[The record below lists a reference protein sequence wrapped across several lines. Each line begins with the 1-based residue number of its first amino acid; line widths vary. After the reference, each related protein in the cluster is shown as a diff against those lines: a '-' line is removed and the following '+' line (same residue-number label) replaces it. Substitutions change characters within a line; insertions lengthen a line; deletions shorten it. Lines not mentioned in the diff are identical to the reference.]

1 MPLALDKLLRW
12 PTDDLD
18 EIAMLDDLQGNILK
32 SHGRDH
38 AVHMFLR
45 FGDSASGR
53 AFVRTIAGWV
63 KSARQQ
69 LVDIDMFKRTRVSKG
84 EFVAFFLSAA
94 GYQALEVSEENIPPE
109 RAFRDGMQRRGA
121 LLADPP
127 AILWDTP
134 FQEPLHAMALIADDS
149 ATLVRRHTRRLVWTA
164 RQRGVEVAAIEF
176 GHALKN
182 DDGMAIEHFG
192 YADGVS
198 VPVMISRDSPVELKW
213 NPEVPLAQALAPD
226 PGAASEAGFG
236 SYLVFRKIE
245 QNVRAFKEA
254 EQRLAQA
261 LGLQGE
267 DAERAGALLV
277 GRFEGGSPLALSDA
291 DDVALDL
298 LNDFSYADD
307 PEGRRCPF
315 QAHIRKVNPRGA
327 SADERSRLLVRRGI
341 TYGRRYDNPNE
352 DLEPAARPSGGVG
365 LLFMSYG
372 SGIESQFELVQ
383 ARWANDPHYLRPN
396 TGIDP
401 LIGQQAAPD
410 YRWPVRWGEDAPPLA
425 APLSIGGFA
434 TLKGGEYFFAPCIS
448 ALKSL

>member
-1 MPLALDKLLRW
+1 MPIALDKLLRW
-12 PTDDLD
+12 PPDNPD

-45 FGDSASGR
+45 FDDIARGR
-53 AFVRTIAGWV
+53 MFVRMIAGWV
-63 KSARQQ
+63 TSARQQ
-69 LVDIDMFKRTRVSKG
+69 LVEIDTFKLTRVSAG

-94 GYQALEVSEENIPPE
+94 GYKALEVPEENIPSEP
-109 RAFRDGMQRRGA
+109 AFRDGMRRRGA
-121 LLADPP
+121 MLADPP
-127 AILWDTP
+127 AIFWDTS
-134 FQEPLHAMALIADDS
+134 FQEPIHAMALIADGS
-149 ATLVRRHTRRLVWTA
+149 ATLVRQHTRRLQWAA
-164 RQRGVEVAAIEF
+164 REHAVRVAAIEF

-182 DDGMAIEHFG
+182 DYGLTIEHFG
-192 YADGVS
+192 YADGLS
-198 VPVMISRDSPVELKW
+198 VPVLISKDPPAELKW
-213 NPEVPLAQALAPD
+213 NPEVPLAQALVPD
-226 PGAASEAGFG
+226 PGAASGAGFG

-267 DAERAGALLV
+267 EAERAGALLV

-291 DDVALDL
+291 DDVSLNL

-315 QAHIRKVNPRGA
+315 HAHIRKVNPRGA
-327 SADERSRLLVRRGI
+327 STDERSRLLVRRGI
-341 TYGRRYDNPNE
+341 TYGRRYDDPNR
-352 DLEPAARPSGGVG
+352 DLEPGARPSSGVG
-365 LLFMSYG
+365 LLFMAYG
-372 SGIESQFELVQ
+372 SGIESQFEFVQ
-383 ARWANDPHYLRPN
+383 ARWANDPHYLRPH

-410 YRWPVRWGEDAPPLA
+410 YQWPVCWGADAPFLA
-425 APLSIGGFA
+425 APFSIGGF
-434 TLKGGEYFFAPCIS
+434 TSLKGGEYFFAPCIS